1 MKHFRENEFKMD
13 GEIVYGKMDPVTLA
27 MLEEAREKAGI
38 SFVITSSYRSPEY
51 NAKIGG
57 KPNSAHLR
65 GRAVDIAIG
74 DGNQR
79 YIIVKA
85 LLEAGFQRIGI
96 AKTFIHADN
105 DTQNLPA
112 PVVWVY

>member
-1 MKHFRENEFKMD
+1 MFFKGKEFTMD
-13 GEIVYGKMDPVTLA
+13 GENVYDKMDIELMA

-38 SFVITSSYRSPEY
+38 PIVITSSYRTPEY

-65 GRAVDIAIG
+65 GRAVDIAIY

-96 AKTFIHADN
+96 GKTFLHADI

-112 PVVWVY
+112 PVVWTY